1 MPYNQMDMSIEIGRN
16 MIFYNM
22 KGLVGTNRDNCDWQ
36 DRGYQVYFVDDGNTL
51 HQDDGSTSLNKIQT
65 NELYT

>member
-36 DRGYQVYFVDDGNTL
+36 DRGY
-51 HQDDGSTSLNKIQT
+51 
-65 NELYT
+65 